1 MGKLR
6 DCIKYVCM
14 WIKLRRTFCIWG
26 GMILR
31 IPPKIQEEYLKY
43 PCSPRV
49 NQIFRAFKLCP
60 FRKVKVVIIGQDPYP
75 TKGEANGL
83 AFSSNK
89 ETPEIIHFN
98 TELSPDFEI
107 KAYDLTPWAK
117 RGVLLL
123 NSCLTIKDKPEG
135 TKEDVRESH
144 RKDFGWEEVIENVL
158 VKLNNSKHPIVFLLW
173 GGPAIRLA
181 EKLITNTTHKILK
194 SSHPSNQGYKQKLEE
209 ADGQSFDGCDHFKKA
224 NEFLQKHGINPIDWN
239 T

>member
-1 MGKLR
+1 MGR
-6 DCIKYVCM
+6 IKEWIANVYTR
-14 WIKLRRTFCIWG
+14 IKLHLTFCLWG
-26 GMILR
+26 GMILT
-31 IPPKIQEEYLKY
+31 IPSKIKEEYLMHS
-43 PCSPRV
+43 CSPEID
-49 NQIFRAFKLCP
+49 QIFRAFKLCP

-98 TELSPDFEI
+98 TELLPDFEI

-135 TKEDVRESH
+135 TKEDVRGSH

-181 EKLITNTTHKILK
+181 EKLITNKKHKILK
-194 SSHPSNQGYKQKLEE
+194 SSHPSNQGYKHKLEE